1 MPWPRP
7 CDRCTPVDRIVRT
20 VRESRPSAAEEPA
33 SPAAPEV
40 QASAPPTVPPRA
52 GPLQTLATGL
62 ALLVGAAS
70 LAVAWTSQQ
79 RVQSLEEEL
88 VRRQQASN
96 DQSTEAQLLARQSQ
110 ELSRDAVA
118 KSALLESRVA
128 ELSVQRSQLEEL
140 IQSLSRSRDES
151 LLVEI
156 DAGVRVAMQQTAVTG
171 SATPLVVALKAAD
184 ERLARVN
191 QPRLEVVRRAIA
203 RDLDRVKAVSVADIA
218 TLAGKLDEAARLVD
232 EAPLLAVE
240 IPRPQADTRP
250 TRPAAARGA
259 SSAASAAPAA
269 PASAAADPPMPAP
282 AAAADALA
290 WLPAAGGEW
299 LRGFWSEARGLLR
312 VTRIDQ
318 PEAMLLAP
326 EQRFFLRENLKLKLL
341 NARLALLSRQ
351 FDTVQSDLRAVQ
363 GAIDSYFDR
372 SARRTLTLAETVRS
386 VAMQARQAG
395 VPRPDDTLA
404 ALAAAG
410 R

>member
-1 MPWPRP
+1 MS
-7 CDRCTPVDRIVRT
+7 TA
-20 VRESRPSAAEEPA
+20 AAEL
-33 SPAAPEV
+33 PAAL
-40 QASAPPTVPPRA
+40 PPAVPRTA
-52 GPLQTLATGL
+52 DRLQTPALLL
-62 ALLVGAAS
+62 ALLIAVAAM
-70 LAVAWTSQQ
+70 AVAWIGQQ
-79 RVQSLEEEL
+79 RVRSLEEEL
-88 VRRQQASN
+88 VRRQQSSSE
-96 DQSTEAQLLARQSQ
+96 QSAEAQLLARQSQ

-118 KSALLESRVA
+118 KTALLESRVA
-128 ELSVQRSQLEEL
+128 ELSVQRTQLEEL

-156 DAGVRVAMQQTAVTG
+156 DAGVRVALQQTAVTG
-171 SATPLVVALKAAD
+171 SATPLVVALKSAD

-203 RDLDRVKAVSVADIA
+203 RDLDRIKAVSVADIA

-240 IPRPQADTRP
+240 TPRAASADTRTARP
-250 TRPAAARGA
+250 AGAAPRPAAAG
-259 SSAASAAPAA
+259 SE
-269 PASAAADPPMPAP
+269 PAP
-282 AAAADALA
+282 AASDTLA

-351 FDTVQSDLRAVQ
+351 FETAQSDLRSAQ
-363 GAIDSYFDR
+363 GAIDGYFDR
-372 SARRTLTLAETVRS
+372 SARRTLVLAETVRS
-386 VAMQARQAG
+386 VATQARQAG

>member
-1 MPWPRP
+1 MSEPPTSP
-7 CDRCTPVDRIVRT
+7 
-20 VRESRPSAAEEPA
+20 AAEPV
-33 SPAAPEV
+33 SPAAPAV
-40 QASAPPTVPPRA
+40 QALPQPTAPARA
-52 GPLQTLATGL
+52 ARLQALATGL
-62 ALLVGAAS
+62 ALLVGVAS

-88 VRRQQASN
+88 VRRQQASSE
-96 DQSTEAQLLARQSQ
+96 QSNEAQLLARQSQ

-128 ELSVQRSQLEEL
+128 ELSVQRTQLEEL
-140 IQSLSRSRDES
+140 IQSLSRSRDEG

-240 IPRPQADTRP
+240 IPRPATDTKLA
-250 TRPAAARGA
+250 RPAPARAA
-259 SSAASAAPAA
+259 
-269 PASAAADPPMPAP
+269 ASAAADPPTPAS
-282 AAAADALA
+282 DTLA

-299 LRGFWSEARGLLR
+299 LRGFWAEARGLLR

-351 FDTVQSDLRAVQ
+351 FDTAQSDLRMAQ

>member
-7 CDRCTPVDRIVRT
+7 SEPCTPVDRIDRT
-20 VRESRPSAAEEPA
+20 VSEPQTSAAEEPA
-33 SPAAPEV
+33 SLAASEV
-40 QASAPPTVPPRA
+40 QASPPPAAPARA
-52 GPLQTLATGL
+52 GRVQVLAIGL
-62 ALLVGAAS
+62 ALLVGAGS

-96 DQSTEAQLLARQSQ
+96 DQSNEAQLLARQSQ

-118 KSALLESRVA
+118 KTALLESRVA

-240 IPRPQADTRP
+240 IPRPAADTKP
-250 TRPAAARGA
+250 TRPAPVRT
-259 SSAASAAPAA
+259 AASAASTPPAA
-269 PASAAADPPMPAP
+269 TASAAADPATP
-282 AAAADALA
+282 AADALA

-299 LRGFWSEARGLLR
+299 LRGFWTEARGLLR

-351 FDTVQSDLRAVQ
+351 FDTAQSDLRTAQ

>member
-1 MPWPRP
+1 M
-7 CDRCTPVDRIVRT
+7 
-20 VRESRPSAAEEPA
+20 
-33 SPAAPEV
+33 
-40 QASAPPTVPPRA
+40 
-52 GPLQTLATGL
+52 QTLAAGL
-62 ALLVGAAS
+62 AVLVGAAA

-79 RVQSLEEEL
+79 RVQALEEEL
-88 VRRQQASN
+88 VRRQQASS
-96 DQSTEAQLLARQSQ
+96 DQSNEAQLLARQSQ

-118 KSALLESRVA
+118 KTALLESRVA
-128 ELSVQRSQLEEL
+128 ELSVQRTQLEEL

-240 IPRPQADTRP
+240 IPRPSPDAKP
-250 TRPAAARGA
+250 ARPAPSRAGTP
-259 SSAASAAPAA
+259 AASAASVSPAA
-269 PASAAADPPMPAP
+269 AASTAADPATP
-282 AAAADALA
+282 AADALA

-312 VTRIDQ
+312 VTRVDQ

-351 FDTVQSDLRAVQ
+351 FDTAQSDLRTAQ

-372 SARRTLTLAETVRS
+372 GARRTLTLAETVRS